1 MMTDVIDHLAGI
13 RPGSA
18 LDAVRARRPEARR
31 QAQASH
37 DALVA
42 PEEPGEVTLEER
54 RALAAYVCGL
64 HGEAEIEAFYAEGLV
79 AGLRAAIAEAVARSQ
94 GPGPF
99 GHYPP
104 GPLSVEDSEGP
115 AWQPDAALAGR
126 LGARLAAAC
135 AHLHMLVLH
144 PRDAAPAD
152 LQRLLDAGWSATGI
166 VTLSQIAAFLS
177 FQIRTIRGLAVLRAS
192 LEASP

>member
-13 RPGSA
+13 GPGSA

-37 DALVA
+37 DALFA
-42 PEEPGEVTLEER
+42 PEAPGEVTLEER

-64 HGEAEIEAFYAEGLV
+64 HGEAEIEAFHAEGLA
-79 AGLRAAIAEAVARSQ
+79 AGLRAAIAEAVAASG

-104 GPLSVEDSEGP
+104 GPLSAEDG
-115 AWQPDAALAGR
+115 AG
-126 LGARLAAAC
+126 
-135 AHLHMLVLH
+135 MV
-144 PRDAAPAD
+144 
-152 LQRLLDAGWSATGI
+152 
-166 VTLSQIAAFLS
+166 
-177 FQIRTIRGLAVLRAS
+177 
-192 LEASP
+192 